1 MRWTISLLCCR
12 APWPTR
18 CSCPTH
24 MDTVGADIG
33 ISAHHRH
40 GVIRTDGSTILGAND
55 KSGIAGCLE
64 LLRLL
69 LLPAHQPRLLE
80 QRLGED
86 PATSHKLTARTA
98 HGGGERRGPGVLP
111 HHQAAELPGSI
122 AAASEVTSSS
132 LSSIA
137 RSESYVR
144 SSANLPRYPSRKAQ
158 TPQSTG
164 RPPCGQRLALP
175 APEMGRFGDDFLRRA
190 ADRSLAGVTAN
201 NPAGAIYLINFRDA
215 DRPGSSLTAAASCAL
230 TPADCRP

>member
-144 SSANLPRYPSRKAQ
+144 SSPISPVSKSESSNASIDRSSSLWSTVGATRPRNGTFR
-158 TPQSTG
+158 
-164 RPPCGQRLALP
+164 RRLP
-175 APEMGRFGDDFLRRA
+175 AAGRRPVAGRRHCEQPGWGDLPDQLPGRR
-190 ADRSLAGVTAN
+190 
-201 NPAGAIYLINFRDA
+201 
-215 DRPGSSLTAAASCAL
+215 
-230 TPADCRP
+230 